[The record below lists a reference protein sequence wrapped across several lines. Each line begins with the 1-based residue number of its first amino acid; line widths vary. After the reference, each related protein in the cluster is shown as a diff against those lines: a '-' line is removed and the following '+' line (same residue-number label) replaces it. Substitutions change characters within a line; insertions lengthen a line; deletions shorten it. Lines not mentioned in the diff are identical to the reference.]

1 MDTRDASLLDEVGA
15 LRTACEAM
23 RRQIEHFDVL
33 RRITQELVSEVDIDC
48 LLQNILRS
56 AVQVMKGTAGSLILL
71 DEQEDELVFRV
82 VEGGGGPRLQ
92 GRRMPRQ
99 EGIAGWVL
107 EHHEAVIVDDTSQD
121 QRFYAP
127 VPQSVGYSVQSMIC
141 VPMIVRGKPIGVIQV
156 LNKLD
161 DERFDETDKAL
172 LLTFAAQSAIALRNA
187 QLYQGLREERDRLVI
202 VEEDVRRELA
212 RDLHDGPTQ
221 LVAAIAMNLQ
231 FIRKTIDSEP
241 DQVRAELVEMER
253 LAKDAMRQLRN
264 MLFDL
269 RPVLLETKG
278 LIPAL
283 RAYSQ
288 RATETERFVVHFQT
302 CGELPSL
309 SNQASSAVFAI
320 VQEAVSNARKHAHA
334 ANIWLNVECTEDV
347 LQVTVQDD
355 GKGFEPNEIQASY
368 GLRDTMGMI
377 NMRER
382 AAMIEATFSVESEV
396 GQGTTVRLVAPLL
409 SNFKQAVDA

>member
-1 MDTRDASLLDEVGA
+1 MDARNTWLGDEIGA
-15 LRTACEAM
+15 LRAEREAM

-33 RRITQELVSEVDIDC
+33 RRLTQELVSEVDIDC

-56 AVQVMKGTAGSLILL
+56 AVQVMRGTAGSLILL

-92 GRRMPRQ
+92 GKRMPRH

-121 QRFYAP
+121 HRFYAE
-127 VPQSVGYSVQSMIC
+127 VPRSVGYVVHSMIC

-156 LNKLD
+156 LNKQN
-161 DERFDETDKAL
+161 EESFDETDKAL

-187 QLYQGLREERDRLVI
+187 QLYQGLRDERDRLVI
-202 VEEDVRRELA
+202 VEEDVRRALA

-221 LVAAIAMNLQ
+221 LVAAIVMNLQ
-231 FIRKTIDSEP
+231 FIRKIIDSEP
-241 DQVRAELVEMER
+241 DQVSAELVEMEG

-269 RPVLLETKG
+269 RPVLLETEG

-288 RATETERFVVHFQT
+288 RATETERFSVHFET
-302 CGELPSL
+302 CGELPAL
-309 SNQASSAVFAI
+309 NNQASSAIFAI
-320 VQEAVSNARKHAHA
+320 VQEAISNARKHAHA
-334 ANIWLNVECTEDV
+334 TNIWLNVECTQDV
-347 LQVTVQDD
+347 LEVTVQDD
-355 GKGFEPNEIQASY
+355 GRGFEPNEIQVSY

-396 GQGTTVRLVAPLL
+396 GQGTTVRLIAPLL
-409 SNFKQAVDA
+409 PNLKKAVAG

>member
-1 MDTRDASLLDEVGA
+1 MQ
-15 LRTACEAM
+15 
-23 RRQIEHFDVL
+23 RQIEHFGVL
-33 RRITQELVSEVDIDC
+33 RRITQELVSEVDINC

-82 VEGGGGPRLQ
+82 VEGGGGARLQ
-92 GRRMPRQ
+92 GKRMPRQ

-107 EHHEAVIVDDTSQD
+107 AHHEAVIVDDTSQD
-121 QRFYAP
+121 QRFYAE
-127 VPQSVGYSVQSMIC
+127 VPRSVGYSVRSMIC

-156 LNKLD
+156 LNKQD
-161 DERFDETDKAL
+161 DERFGEADKTL

-231 FIRKTIDSEP
+231 FIRKLIDSEP
-241 DQVRAELVEMER
+241 EQLHTELLEMES
-253 LAKDAMRQLRN
+253 LAKGAMRQLRN

-283 RAYSQ
+283 QAYSQ
-288 RATETERFVVHFQT
+288 RATETERLAVHFQT
-302 CGELPSL
+302 CGELPPL

-320 VQEAVSNARKHAHA
+320 VQEAVGNARKHAHA
-334 ANIWLNVECTEDV
+334 ANIWLNVECTADD
-347 LQVTVQDD
+347 LQVTVRDD
-355 GKGFEPNEIQASY
+355 GNGFEPSEIQASY
-368 GLRDTMGMI
+368 GLSDTMGMI

-382 AAMIEATFSVESEV
+382 AAMIEATFSVESKV

-409 SNFKQAVDA
+409 PNLKKAVDA

>member
-1 MDTRDASLLDEVGA
+1 MDCQEASQSNEVAA
-15 LRTACEAM
+15 LRIECEAM

-56 AVQVMKGTAGSLILL
+56 AVQVMRGTAGSLILL
-71 DEQEDELVFRV
+71 DEQADELVFRV
-82 VEGGGGPRLQ
+82 VEGGGGPRLH
-92 GRRMPRQ
+92 GRRMARHQ
-99 EGIAGWVL
+99 GIAGWVL
-107 EHHEAVIVDDTSQD
+107 ENQEAVIVDDTSQD

-127 VPQSVGYSVQSMIC
+127 VPRSVGYAVTSMIC

-156 LNKLD
+156 LNKQD
-161 DERFDETDKAL
+161 SDCFDEADKAL

-187 QLYQGLREERDRLVI
+187 QLYQELREERDRLVV

-231 FIRKTIDSEP
+231 FMRRMVDSEP
-241 DQVRAELVEMER
+241 HQVHTEIEEMEG

-264 MLFDL
+264 MVFDL

-283 RAYSQ
+283 QAYSQ
-288 RATETERFVVHFQT
+288 RMTETEHFAVHFQT

-309 SNQASSAVFAI
+309 SNHASSAVFAI
-320 VQEAVSNARKHAHA
+320 IQEAVGNARKHARA
-334 ANIWLNVECTEDV
+334 ANIWLIVECGDNA
-347 LQVTVQDD
+347 LRVTVQDD
-355 GKGFEPNEIQASY
+355 GRGFEPSEIQANY
-368 GLRDTMGMI
+368 GLHDTMGMI

-382 AAMIEATFSVESEV
+382 TAMIEGAFSVESQV
-396 GQGTTVRLVAPLL
+396 GRGTTVRVVAPLSPNL
-409 SNFKQAVDA
+409 EDRSDA

>member
-1 MDTRDASLLDEVGA
+1 
-15 LRTACEAM
+15 M

-71 DEQEDELVFRV
+71 DEQEDKLVFRV
-82 VEGGGGPRLQ
+82 VEGGGGSRLQ
-92 GRRMPRQ
+92 GKRMPRQ

-121 QRFYAP
+121 QRFYAE
-127 VPQSVGYSVQSMIC
+127 VPRSVGYTVQSMIC
-141 VPMIVRGKPIGVIQV
+141 VPMIVRGRSIGVIQV
-156 LNKLD
+156 LNKQD
-161 DERFDETDKAL
+161 DECFDETDKAL

-231 FIRKTIDSEP
+231 FIRKMLDSEP
-241 DQVRAELVEMER
+241 GQVRAELVEMEG
-253 LAKDAMRQLRN
+253 LAKNAMRQLRN

-269 RPVLLETKG
+269 RPVLLETEG

-283 RAYSQ
+283 RAYAQ
-288 RATETERFVVHFQT
+288 RATETERFSVHFQT

-334 ANIWLNVECTEDV
+334 ANIWLNVECREDV

-355 GKGFEPNEIQASY
+355 GKGFEPNEIQDSY

-396 GQGTTVRLVAPLL
+396 GHGTTVRLVAPLL
-409 SNFKQAVDA
+409 PNLQEAIDG

>member
-1 MDTRDASLLDEVGA
+1 MDTRDAHLPDQVDA
-15 LRTACEAM
+15 LRTECEAL

-56 AVQVMKGTAGSLILL
+56 AVQVMRGTAGSLILL
-71 DEQEDELVFRV
+71 DEHTDELVFRV

-92 GRRMPRQ
+92 GKRMPRQ

-107 EHHEAVIVDDTSQD
+107 EHGEAVIVDDTSQD
-121 QRFYAP
+121 HRFYAE
-127 VPQSVGYSVQSMIC
+127 VPRSVGYAVQSMIC
-141 VPMIVRGKPIGVIQV
+141 VPMTVRGKSIGVIQV
-156 LNKLD
+156 LNKQD
-161 DERFDETDKAL
+161 NEFFDETDKAL

-202 VEEDVRRELA
+202 VEEDVRRALA

-231 FIRKTIDSEP
+231 FIRKTLDSEP
-241 DQVRAELVEMER
+241 DQLRSELVEMEG

-288 RATETERFVVHFQT
+288 RATETERFAVHFQT

-309 SNQASSAVFAI
+309 TNQASSAVFAI

-334 ANIWLNVECTEDV
+334 ANIWLDVECVEDV
-347 LQVTVQDD
+347 LEVTVRDD
-355 GKGFEPNEIQASY
+355 GTGFEPNEIQASY
-368 GLRDTMGMI
+368 GLSDTMGMI

-382 AAMIEATFSVESEV
+382 AAMIEATFLVESEV
-396 GQGTTVRLVAPLL
+396 GQGTTVRLVAPFAPNL
-409 SNFKQAVDA
+409 KAVGDT

>member
-127 VPQSVGYSVQSMIC
+127 VPQSVGYSVRSMIC

>member
-1 MDTRDASLLDEVGA
+1 MDSQEARLLNEVAA
-15 LRTACEAM
+15 LRIECEAM
-23 RRQIEHFDVL
+23 RRQIEHFGVL

-56 AVQVMKGTAGSLILL
+56 AVQVMRGTAGSLILL

-82 VEGGGGPRLQ
+82 VEGGGGPRLH
-92 GRRMPRQ
+92 GKRMARQ
-99 EGIAGWVL
+99 QGIAGWVL
-107 EHHEAVIVDDTSQD
+107 ENQEAVIVDDTSQD
-121 QRFYAP
+121 QRFYAE
-127 VPQSVGYSVQSMIC
+127 VPRSVGYSVTSMIC
-141 VPMIVRGKPIGVIQV
+141 VPMIVRGKPIGVIQI
-156 LNKLD
+156 LNKQD
-161 DERFDETDKAL
+161 NERFDETDKAL

-187 QLYQGLREERDRLVI
+187 QLYQELREERDRLVI

-231 FIRKTIDSEP
+231 FIRRMVDSEP
-241 DQVRAELVEMER
+241 DQVRTEIEEMER

-283 RAYSQ
+283 QAYSQ
-288 RATETERFVVHFQT
+288 RMTETEHFAVHFQT

-320 VQEAVSNARKHAHA
+320 VQEAVGNARKHAYA
-334 ANIWLNVECTEDV
+334 TNIWLTVECRDDA

-355 GKGFEPNEIQASY
+355 GRGFEPSEIQANY

-382 AAMIEATFSVESEV
+382 AAMIEGAFSVESQV
-396 GQGTTVRLVAPLL
+396 GRGTTVRLVTPLSPNL
-409 SNFKQAVDA
+409 EERSDA

>member
-1 MDTRDASLLDEVGA
+1 MDPPDTHSLEQLEA
-15 LRTACEAM
+15 LRRECEAM
-23 RRQIEHFDVL
+23 QRQIEHFGVL

-71 DEQEDELVFRV
+71 DEQRDELVFRV
-82 VEGGGGPRLQ
+82 VEGGGGSRLQ
-92 GRRMPRQ
+92 GKRMPRQ

-107 EHHEAVIVDDTSQD
+107 DHHEAVIVDDTSQD
-121 QRFYAP
+121 QRFYAE
-127 VPQSVGYSVQSMIC
+127 VPRSVGYSVRSMIC
-141 VPMIVRGKPIGVIQV
+141 VPMVVRGKPIGVIQV
-156 LNKLD
+156 LNKQDNEHFD
-161 DERFDETDKAL
+161 DTDKAL

-231 FIRKTIDSEP
+231 FIRKMIDSEP
-241 DQVRAELVEMER
+241 DQLRAELVEMEG

-269 RPVLLETKG
+269 RPVLLEAKG

-283 RAYSQ
+283 QAYSQ
-288 RATETERFVVHFQT
+288 RATETERFAVHFQT

-320 VQEAVSNARKHAHA
+320 VQEAVSNARKHAQA
-334 ANIWLNVECTEDV
+334 ANIWLNVECMADV
-347 LQVTVQDD
+347 LQVTVRDD
-355 GKGFEPNEIQASY
+355 GKGFEPSEIQASY
-368 GLRDTMGMI
+368 GLTDTMGMI

-396 GQGTTVRLVAPLL
+396 GRGTIVRLLAPLRPNL
-409 SNFKQAVDA
+409 KQAIDA

>member
-1 MDTRDASLLDEVGA
+1 MDPRDIYSLDQLDA
-15 LRTACEAM
+15 LRTECEAM
-23 RRQIEHFDVL
+23 QRQIEHFGVL

-82 VEGGGGPRLQ
+82 VEGGGGSRLQ
-92 GRRMPRQ
+92 GKRMPRQ

-107 EHHEAVIVDDTSQD
+107 ENHEAVIVDDTSQD
-121 QRFYAP
+121 QRFYAE
-127 VPQSVGYSVQSMIC
+127 VPRSVGYSVRSMIC

-156 LNKLD
+156 LNKQD
-161 DERFDETDKAL
+161 DECFDETDKAL

-212 RDLHDGPTQ
+212 RDLHDGPAQ

-231 FIRKTIDSEP
+231 FIRKMIDSEP
-241 DQVRAELVEMER
+241 DQLRAELVEMEG

-288 RATETERFVVHFQT
+288 RATETERFAVHFQT

-334 ANIWLNVECTEDV
+334 ANIWLDVECMADV
-347 LQVTVQDD
+347 LQVTVRDD

-368 GLRDTMGMI
+368 GLSDTMGMI

-382 AAMIEATFSVESEV
+382 AAMIEATFSVESEA
-396 GQGTTVRLVAPLL
+396 GRGTTVRLAVPLL
-409 SNFKQAVDA
+409 PNLKKAIDA